1 MYTVHTFCCC
11 KIYKLYLVSL
21 VLLLLTVLYL
31 YYWLYLPSSR
41 KNLNF
46 CSRHVQLLTYAMERE
61 NQFEIPWSL
70 WEQRANIETS
80 LLKKWPHVQVSAK
93 WKFNTIWAHILLL
106 HCWVFWWFC
115 ENVIIDGNKAFPTLL
130 HFLEWNIAA
139 PNLVECSISFNSQL
153 AKLQK
158 YNFPFCSRNGDMIRD
173 NCKKLTEKFR

>member
-46 CSRHVQLLTYAMERE
+46 CSQHVQLLTYAMERE

-70 WEQRANIETS
+70 WEQKANIETS

-93 WKFNTIWAHILLL
+93 WKFDTVWAHILLL

-115 ENVIIDGNKAFPTLL
+115 ENVIIDGKKAFPTL
-130 HFLEWNIAA
+130 
-139 PNLVECSISFNSQL
+139 
-153 AKLQK
+153 
-158 YNFPFCSRNGDMIRD
+158 
-173 NCKKLTEKFR
+173 FRVKHSSTKSSGVFY

>member
-21 VLLLLTVLYL
+21 VLLTVIDCTVLVLLTVPPLL
-31 YYWLYLPSSR
+31 QK

-46 CSRHVQLLTYAMERE
+46 CSQHEQLLTYAMERE
-61 NQFEIPWSL
+61 NQFKIPWSL

-93 WKFNTIWAHILLL
+93 WKFNTVWAHILLL

-115 ENVIIDGNKAFPTLL
+115 ENVIIDGKKAFPTLL
-130 HFLEWNIAA
+130 HFLERNMAA

-158 YNFPFCSRNGDMIRD
+158 YNFTQWRYDKG
-173 NCKKLTEKFR
+173 

>member
-1 MYTVHTFCCC
+1 MQSTCTVIDLCHG
-11 KIYKLYLVSL
+11 K
-21 VLLLLTVLYL
+21 
-31 YYWLYLPSSR
+31 R
-41 KNLNF
+41 KSVWDTLEF
-46 CSRHVQLLTYAMERE
+46 V
-61 NQFEIPWSL
+61 
-70 WEQRANIETS
+70 RAESKFETS

-115 ENVIIDGNKAFPTLL
+115 ENVIIDGKKAFPTLL